1 MASSSDDEEANS
13 WERFQDLCRELNM
26 DEDTSQEAWSSYQKI
41 STNYTLEVSSLC
53 LSACVRY
60 MTSANI
66 VNPVMVY
73 VVAALSPIYCD
84 QKPLTNRYFIFKHFL
99 FQGESLHW
107 LACALYV
114 ACRKSVVPTVDS
126 SGTVEGNC
134 VSLTRLLRAAKLR

>member
-1 MASSSDDEEANS
+1 M
-13 WERFQDLCRELNM
+13 
-26 DEDTSQEAWSSYQKI
+26 
-41 STNYTLEVSSLC
+41 
-53 LSACVRY
+53 
-60 MTSANI
+60 
-66 VNPVMVY
+66 
-73 VVAALSPIYCD
+73 
-84 QKPLTNRYFIFKHFL
+84 FKHFL